1 MARTASELTPW
12 EIINVQELN
21 DIANSK
27 YVYKDSSGIFTWV
40 SAVSLSWYTV
50 TNVTT
55 DRSYN
60 ADSTTIDELADVLGT
75 VISDISI
82 LGAWVGDMVLA
93 DVQTVTWAKT
103 FGTAWAVGKL
113 KIAGATSWSVTIDT
127 SAIAGTAVIT
137 IPAVTDTLVGKDTT
151 DTLTNKTLTS
161 PILTT
166 PALGTASSWN
176 LSNCSFWNLSATWS
190 SWAGLTL
197 TKQSGAT
204 YNLDLQTDYDGSPSM
219 RLYRNAIWTT
229 NTFANID
236 FNSKLDDGTAN
247 RNFSAIYWYTI
258 SQASAA
264 SYNWGLAYLF
274 TNSGSG
280 NYKFGMD
287 YLWRFSVGDY
297 AWNVTEGGTNWL
309 LFSSGTAATISNATR
324 GYLYNNS
331 GTLTW
336 VNSGS
341 DNQFALIIPA
351 SALWIIGETITV
363 NNTQSN
369 AQIWLKVD
377 VWTSTLDHNT
387 LYLTGTRHSV
397 YIGNADQAPAVTTN
411 KLYSVWWNLFWNGT
425 QLN

>member
-27 YVYKDSSGIFTWV
+27 YVYKDSSGVFIWADITP
-40 SAVSLSWYTV
+40 LSWYTV

-55 DRSYN
+55 DRAYDAN
-60 ADSTTIDELADVLGT
+60 STTIDELADVLWTLIG
-75 VISDISI
+75 DISI
-82 LGAWVGDMVLA
+82 ISGWVQWNA
-93 DVQTVTWAKT
+93 
-103 FGTAWAVGKL
+103 
-113 KIAGATSWSVTIDT
+113 
-127 SAIAGTAVIT
+127 
-137 IPAVTDTLVGKDTT
+137 
-151 DTLTNKTLTS
+151 
-161 PILTT
+161 
-166 PALGTASSWN
+166 TASG
-176 LSNCSFWNLSATWS
+176 TTGV
-190 SWAGLTL
+190 GLTL

-247 RNFSAIYWYTI
+247 KNFVTIYWYTI
-258 SQASAA
+258 SQASSA

-297 AWNVTEGGTNWL
+297 AWDATEGGTNWL

-341 DNQFALIIPA
+341 DNQFSLNIPA

-369 AQIWLKVD
+369 AQTWLKVD

-411 KLYSVWWNLFWNGT
+411 KLYSVWGNLFWNGT